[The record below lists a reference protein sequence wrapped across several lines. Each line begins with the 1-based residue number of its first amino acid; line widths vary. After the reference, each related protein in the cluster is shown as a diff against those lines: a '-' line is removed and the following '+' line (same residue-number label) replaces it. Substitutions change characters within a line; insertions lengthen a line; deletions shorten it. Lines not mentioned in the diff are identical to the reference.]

1 MRNAAALADKKERSA
16 GLEAQL
22 RAKQST
28 LPGNRHR
35 AIYAGALC
43 QKLFFPR
50 IRAATAVPCRSQC
63 RAADR
68 GRRKRR
74 RDER

>member
-35 AIYAGALC
+35 AIYARHERHSWALRH
-43 QKLFFPR
+43 QPSSRSARPR
-50 IRAATAVPCRSQC
+50 T
-63 RAADR
+63 
-68 GRRKRR
+68 G
-74 RDER
+74 EGGLN